1 MSVAQIGNCMV
12 DYRTGP
18 IVRTQRFISLLAA
31 LAAITILGALGILNA
46 PDSMGQTALIV
57 VVSVLSLLLV
67 FGVEIR
73 KISYGKLEIQFENGE

>member
-1 MSVAQIGNCMV
+1 MSVAQIGSCTV
-12 DYRTGP
+12 DYRVGP
-18 IVRTQRFISLLAA
+18 TVKTQRFVSLLAA
-31 LAAITILGALGILNA
+31 LTAITILGALGILNA